1 MPKLDLPHI
10 FARAFNTPLLI
21 ADSKLEAILSG
32 IGNRVIAGEAPTATE
47 ERPAPEAAAGP
58 DRRFKSGG
66 YLMDNGIAVLPIIG
80 TMVRRGSWLDAES
93 GLMSYAAIRRGI
105 AEMANDGAVRGIM
118 LEIDSYGGEAAGV
131 FELADWI
138 SEASRKSA
146 KPIRAHVNESAA
158 SAAYA
163 IASAAEFIS
172 IPITGEAGSI
182 GVVCAH
188 VDVSEADKKAG
199 HKWTFIHAGAK
210 KVDGNA
216 HQPLNNSAKA
226 ELQADINFLY
236 EMFVGMISRNRGID
250 AEAVKA
256 TEAGI
261 YRGELAV
268 SASLAD
274 AVMTFDEAITA
285 FASRLDLQDANPDY
299 VMTKGASMP
308 KKSNDGTP
316 KAETETVETPETE
329 AVEAPEVEDAA
340 GEDSPAAEAPAASP
354 ANPGGADAV
363 AAERARMAELVKI
376 QHQAAKFGVKFDLS
390 AAVASGISP
399 AAAREQVLSAAAD
412 TQTATG
418 AAANVI
424 ARPHMAASP
433 ERASGDEIASGW
445 DKAIANV
452 KANRGLK

>member
-1 MPKLDLPHI
+1 MSKLDLPHV

-21 ADSKLEAILSG
+21 ADAKLEAILSG
-32 IGNRVIAGEAPTATE
+32 IGNRVIAGDVGAS
-47 ERPAPEAAAGP
+47 RDDRPEAEASAGQ

-66 YLMDNGIAVLPIIG
+66 YLLDNGIAVLPIIG

-138 SEASRKSA
+138 AEASSRSG

-163 IASAAEFIS
+163 IASPAEFIS
-172 IPITGEAGSI
+172 IPMTGEAGSI

-216 HQPLNNSAKA
+216 HQPLNNSAKS
-226 ELQADINFLY
+226 ELQADIDFLY
-236 EMFVGMISRNRGID
+236 EMFVGMVSRNRGID
-250 AEAVKA
+250 AASVKA

-268 SASLAD
+268 QAGLAD
-274 AVMTFDEAITA
+274 AVMTFDEAIAA
-285 FASRLDLQDANPDY
+285 FAGRLDLQDANPDY
-299 VMTKGASMP
+299 VMTKGATMP
-308 KKSNDGTP
+308 KKPNDGKP
-316 KAETETVETPETE
+316 NAEADNVETPE
-329 AVEAPEVEDAA
+329 VETPEVEDAA
-340 GEDSPAAEAPAASP
+340 EDEAPAAPEAS
-354 ANPGGADAV
+354 APGPIGSLVATTDAV
-363 AAERARMAELVKI
+363 AAERARVSELAKIEKQAEKVGVTFDL
-376 QHQAAKFGVKFDLS
+376 QAAIAGGIAPE
-390 AAVASGISP
+390 AARAQVLN
-399 AAAREQVLSAAAD
+399 AAAEAPAPG
-412 TQTATG
+412 AT
-418 AAANVI
+418 ANVI
-424 ARPHMAASP
+424 ARPHMATSP
-433 ERASGDEIASGW
+433 ERASGEEIAAGW
-445 DKAIANV
+445 DKAIDAV